1 VGRSN
6 YLIRLVILGALLSSA
21 AWAQTTTVPVRVGLS
36 IPGPIFL
43 VDGQAYTSPQ
53 IFQWSVG
60 SNHQIYFLQT
70 TEPDGSLSIHQY
82 QQTPGYR
89 YTFGGWTVTGQP
101 APGQSGPLISVTV
114 GQTLTDVIGSVI
126 QEVALY
132 VFFNGFTD
140 PTLPCSSMPI
150 ANDPR
155 EGVVV
160 VGSACFSSGATAW
173 VIPGPIDVTAATF
186 PGFLFGNWVING
198 NIEPRQSFT
207 YNIVMPT
214 NITAV
219 FAKSKRV
226 RIRSNPLGL
235 SLLVDQKLVKPGP
248 LLTGPYSGDPYC
260 PIDYSLLPVNFPVG
274 YTPLCV
280 GDFDYPPGSKHVLG
294 APDIQT
300 DAQGTSWL
308 FAGFSNGLGQGG
320 IYTVDNDVNTVDTI
334 YANFTRGV
342 LSTVLTSPPGL
353 NVNVDGQNDAA
364 GAKRIW
370 TEGQNHHL
378 IAPATQTDSSGR
390 AWKFAGW
397 SNSGPADQTYT
408 VPTGLTALTL
418 TATYELAGKLQ
429 ITSVPSGLPFRVDG
443 AVCTTPCILSD
454 KTTGTQVQV
463 FATAS
468 ISPDTFK
475 RYDFKS
481 WNTGS
486 TSNSLL
492 ITIADQ
498 AQVFTATYS
507 GFYKLTTGS
516 QPANQANF
524 TLNPPSAGNFYAEGT
539 QVAVTAAPQNGFK
552 FGQWS
557 GDVSG
562 SSVTVTVT
570 MNGPRLA
577 VAVMDGLPF
586 VLDIKNAAGD
596 TPSGTVGPGSDISI
610 LGGNLTTTPKTAS
623 GAPPVFV
630 IDDVWVTVNDNLLPL
645 LFVSPQQINAQLS
658 SSLLEGVYTLTLH
671 RRGQP
676 NISQDF
682 SVRRRSPGLFQWYPA
697 QGDPTVAAFRED
709 GSILTPANPAS
720 VNETISI
727 YGTGFGLYDHVL
739 TDGYPASPDGEWN
752 LIDPVTFTIGQRT
765 YTATSARAAN
775 GLIGVVVMRVKLTG
789 SLPSGLTDIKATV
802 GNEDSN
808 TTKLPLK

>member
-6 YLIRLVILGALLSSA
+6 YLKRLVILGALLSTG

-70 TEPDGSLSIHQY
+70 SEADGSLSTHQY

-89 YTFGGWTVTGQP
+89 YTFGGWTVTGQTT
-101 APGQSGPLISVTV
+101 GQSGPLISVTV
-114 GQTLTDVIGSVI
+114 GQTLTDVVGSVI

-132 VFFNGFTD
+132 ISFGGYTD
-140 PTLPCSSMPI
+140 PTLPCSSIPI
-150 ANDPR
+150 SNDPR

-160 VGSACFSSGATAW
+160 IGSACFSSGASAW
-173 VIPGPIDVTAATF
+173 VIPGPIDLTAATF
-186 PGFLFGNWVING
+186 PGFLFSNWLING
-198 NIEPRQSFT
+198 NLDRRQSFT
-207 YNIVMPT
+207 YNVVMPA

-219 FAKSKRV
+219 FLKSKRA
-226 RIRSNPLGL
+226 RFRSNPLGL
-235 SLLVDQKLVKPGP
+235 SLLVDQKLLKPGP
-248 LLTGPYSGDPYC
+248 LPAGPYSGDPYC

-280 GDFDYPPGSKHVLG
+280 GDFDFPPGSKHVLS

-320 IYTVDNDVNTVDTI
+320 IYTAGDDTNTVDTI

-342 LSTVLTSPPGL
+342 LTTVVTSPPGL

-364 GAKRIW
+364 GSNRIW

-378 IAPATQTDSSGR
+378 IAPVTQTDSSGR
-390 AWKFAGW
+390 AWKFVGW
-397 SNSGPADQTYT
+397 SNNGSSDQTYT
-408 VPTGLTALTL
+408 VPPGLTGLTL

-429 ITSVPSGLPFRVDG
+429 VTSVPSGLPFRVDG
-443 AVCTTPCILSD
+443 VVCTTPCILTD
-454 KTTGTQVQV
+454 KTAGSQVQV
-463 FATAS
+463 IATAS

-492 ITIADQ
+492 ITISDQ
-498 AQVFTATYS
+498 SQVFTATYY
-507 GFYKLTTGS
+507 GFYKLSTGS
-516 QPANQANF
+516 QPANQAIF
-524 TLNPPSAGNFYAEGT
+524 TLNPPAAGGFYAEGS
-539 QVAVTAAPQNGFK
+539 QVSVTAVPQNGFK
-552 FGQWS
+552 FQQWS

-562 SSVTVTVT
+562 SNITVSVT

-586 VLDIKNAAGD
+586 LFNIKNAAGD
-596 TPSGTVGPGSDISI
+596 TPSGTVGPGSDISL
-610 LGGNLTTTPKTAS
+610 LGGNLATTTKTAS

-630 IDDVWVTVNDNLLPL
+630 IDDTWVTVNDNLLPL

-658 SSLLEGVYTLTLH
+658 SSLLEGTYTLTLH

-676 NISQDF
+676 DVSADF
-682 SVRRRSPGLFQWYPA
+682 NVRRRSPGLFQWYPA
-697 QGDPTVAAFRED
+697 QGSPSVAAFRED
-709 GSILTPANPAS
+709 GSILTPANPAT

-739 TDGYPASPDGEWN
+739 IDGYPASPDGEWN
-752 LIDPVTFTIGQRT
+752 LIDPVTFTVGGRT
-765 YTATSARAAN
+765 FTATSARAAN

-789 SLPSGLTDIKATV
+789 ALPSGLLDIKATV

-808 TTKLPLK
+808 TTKLPMR

>member
-1 VGRSN
+1 MEAAKRLN
-6 YLIRLVILGALLSSA
+6 RLVILGLLA
-21 AWAQTTTVPVRVGLS
+21 CGGAWAQTTTVPVRVGLS

-70 TEPDGSLSIHQY
+70 TEPDGSLSSHQY
-82 QQTPGYR
+82 LQTPGVR
-89 YTFGGWTVTGQP
+89 YTFGGWNVTGQTTSV
-101 APGQSGPLISVTV
+101 QSGPLMSITV
-114 GQTLTDVIGSVI
+114 GQTLTDIVGSVI
-126 QEVALY
+126 KEVALY
-132 VFFNGFTD
+132 VFFSGYTD
-140 PTLPCSSMPI
+140 PTLPCSSVPV

-160 VGSACFSSGATAW
+160 IGSACFSSGVTTW
-173 VIPGPIDVTAATF
+173 VTPGPIDLTAATF
-186 PGFLFGNWVING
+186 PGFLFSNWLING
-198 NIEPRQSFT
+198 NLDPRQGFT

-235 SLLVDQKLVKPGP
+235 GLLVDQKLVKPGP

-294 APDIQT
+294 APDMQT
-300 DAQGTSWL
+300 DLQGTTWL

-320 IYTVDNDVNTVDTI
+320 VYTAGNDVNNVDTI
-334 YANFTRGV
+334 SANFTRGV
-342 LSTVLTSPPGL
+342 LSMVQTSPPGL

-364 GAKRIW
+364 AAKRTW

-378 IAPATQTDSSGR
+378 IAPPTQTDSSGR
-390 AWKFAGW
+390 AWKFVSW
-397 SNSGPADQTYT
+397 SNGGSADQTYS
-408 VPTGLTALTL
+408 VPTGLTSLTL

-429 ITSVPSGLPFRVDG
+429 VTSIPSGLPFRVDG
-443 AVCTTPCILSD
+443 SVCTTPCILDD
-454 KTTGTQVQV
+454 KTTGSQVQV
-463 FATAS
+463 IATAS
-468 ISPDTFK
+468 ISPDVLR

-492 ITIADQ
+492 ITIGDQ
-498 AQVFTATYS
+498 AQVFTASYL
-507 GFYKLTTGS
+507 GFYKLSTGS
-516 QPANQANF
+516 QPANQATF
-524 TLNPPSAGNFYAEGT
+524 TLDPPAVGGFYSEGSR
-539 QVAVTAAPQNGFK
+539 VSVTAAPQNGFK
-552 FGQWS
+552 FQQWS

-562 SSVTVTVT
+562 SSITVSVT

-577 VAVMDGLPF
+577 IAVMDGLPF
-586 VLDIKNAAGD
+586 LTNIKNAAGD

-610 LGGNLTTTPKTAS
+610 LGGNLATSAKIAS
-623 GAPPVFV
+623 GAPPILV
-630 IDDVWVTVNDNLLPL
+630 IDDTWVTVNDNPLPL

-658 SSLLEGVYTLTLH
+658 SSLLEGTYTLTFH

-676 NISQDF
+676 DVSRDF
-682 SVRRRSPGLFQWYPA
+682 NVLRHSPGLFQWYPA
-697 QGDPTVAAFRED
+697 QGTPTVAAFRED
-709 GSILTPANPAS
+709 GTVLTPANPATL
-720 VNETISI
+720 NETISI
-727 YGTGFGLYDHVL
+727 YGTGFGLYDHAL
-739 TDGYPASPDGEWN
+739 TDGYPATPDADWN
-752 LIDPVTFTIGQRT
+752 LADPVVITIGDRT
-765 YTATSARAAN
+765 YTPVSARAAN
-775 GLIGVVVMRVKLTG
+775 GLLGTVVIRVKLTG
-789 SLPSGLTDIKATV
+789 TLPSGLVDLKATV
-802 GNEDSN
+802 GNQDSN
-808 TTKLPLK
+808 TTKLPMR